1 MIFFKNEWKTKTWIE
16 GYIFNQ
22 KVVYD
27 TQIKKKKA

>member
-1 MIFFKNEWKTKTWIE
+1 MKTHDFFLNEWKNKNLIE

-27 TQIKKKKA
+27 TQIKK